1 MLRGRQSLPYQM
13 AKNIT
18 KKKKKELGQKQ
29 IPWMVAESPSNR
41 MISPIR
47 LSCPTRTSS
56 YIAAPAMPSAMTTGP
71 DTCQI
76 IFCKCKTHNF
86 LLFF

>member
-18 KKKKKELGQKQ
+18 KKKKELGQKQ

-76 IFCKCKTHNF
+76 IFC
-86 LLFF
+86 